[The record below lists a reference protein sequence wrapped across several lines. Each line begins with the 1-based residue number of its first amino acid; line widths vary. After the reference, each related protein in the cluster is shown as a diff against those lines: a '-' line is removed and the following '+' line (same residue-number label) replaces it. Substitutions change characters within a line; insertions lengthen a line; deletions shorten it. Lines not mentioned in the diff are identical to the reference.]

1 MRVFGYFML
10 LAGLALGAWGLLFN
24 ISVETDGNVI
34 DRISNLSLVS
44 AREVIL
50 AAAVAAFSCGS
61 AFIAAAEAADIVL
74 AGIARS
80 ILKAAPTQASRDG
93 DQP

>member
-10 LAGLALGAWGLLFN
+10 LAGLALGAWGLLFD
-24 ISVETDGNVI
+24 IGVERDSNLI
-34 DRISNLSLVS
+34 DQISNLSLVS

-61 AFIAAAEAADIVL
+61 AFVAAAEAADVVL
-74 AGIARS
+74 AGVAKS
-80 ILKAAPTQASRDG
+80 ILKAAPAPAASADEA
-93 DQP
+93 